1 MNKNAVINVG
11 LAALAAFVGGVAV
24 AFLAVP
30 SGTAFT
36 SAAAVAV
43 LYGGLRAL
51 ASFVATK
58 TGNTIPVDKP
68 SE

>member
-1 MNKNAVINVG
+1 MTKNAAVNVA
-11 LAALAAFVGGVAV
+11 LSALAAFIGGVAV

-36 SAAAVAV
+36 AAAGIAV

-51 ASFVATK
+51 ASYVATK
-58 TGNTIPVDKP
+58 TGNTITVDK
-68 SE
+68 